1 MTDQEFKRLKRPELL
16 EILLAQSREIDALRE
31 KNQQLTRQLESR
43 RIELSRAGSIAQA
56 ALELNGIFE
65 KAQAAADMYLEN
77 VRQNAQQSAKTQQPE
92 QKTQEAAKQAEPAQQ
107 EAAQQPKPA
116 QQEAA
121 KQQEAFGSAAAEG
134 DAHETQSV

>member
-43 RIELSRAGSIAQA
+43 RIELSRAGSIARA

-77 VRQNAQQSAKTQQPE
+77 VRQNAQQSAKAQQPE
-92 QKTQEAAKQAEPAQQ
+92 QKTQEAAKQAEPVQQ
-107 EAAQQPKPA
+107 EAAQQAEPA

-121 KQQEAFGSAAAEG
+121 KRQEAFGSAAAEG

>member
-43 RIELSRAGSIAQA
+43 RIELSRAGSIARA

-77 VRQNAQQSAKTQQPE
+77 VRQNAQESAKTQQPE
-92 QKTQEAAKQAEPAQQ
+92 QKNQEAVQQQAE
-107 EAAQQPKPA
+107 PA